1 MYYVGITGGVGSGK
15 SRVLAWLEEHTDC
28 RVIRSDDLARSMT
41 EKGQPCW
48 QAYVDLFGSE
58 VLDKN
63 GEVDRRKVSSL
74 VFGNEKLLEQL
85 NQATH
90 PLVSREIARLAD
102 ETDRAGRTFFFLESA
117 VLIEEKYDE
126 ICDELW
132 YVYADEN
139 VRRQRLRSERGYSE
153 ERITKMMESQLPE
166 EVYRE
171 KCRFV
176 IDNSGD
182 FSETASQLSRWM
194 EENIHVFMQP
204 GERKQR

>member
-63 GEVDRRKVSSL
+63 GEVDRKKVSSL

-90 PLVSREIARLAD
+90 PLVSREIARLAE
-102 ETDRAGRTFFFLESA
+102 ETDRAGRAFFFLESA